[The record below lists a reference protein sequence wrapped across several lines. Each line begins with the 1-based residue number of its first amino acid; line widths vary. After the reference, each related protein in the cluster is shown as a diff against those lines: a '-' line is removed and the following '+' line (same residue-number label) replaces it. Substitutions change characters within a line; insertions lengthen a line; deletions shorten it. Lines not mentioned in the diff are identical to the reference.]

1 MIFAK
6 YILNLINVRSNPG
19 NNVDILLNVHDVFQG
34 PAARDNAGN
43 NIDIL
48 LNVHDVFQGPSMHI

>member
-19 NNVDILLNVHDVFQG
+19 NNVDIILNVHDVFKG
-34 PAARDNAGN
+34 SAARDNARN
-43 NIDIL
+43 NVDIY
-48 LNVHDVFQGPSMHI
+48 